1 MIIQPFE
8 IRSRL
13 NTPLTDL
20 ELENMIIA
28 AQAEIV
34 RVHGAAYV
42 DADTPITELHLG
54 SYEAL
59 YLKRRIATVD
69 EVREYA
75 FPGSTVKVL
84 EAGDYFVD
92 LDHGMLTHRY
102 GKWGWRVEVDYVPQ
116 DDRTEWREAIIDLVR
131 MALSRSAL
139 KAESVAG
146 EFSYQAPDWEGEKAR
161 IINRLGF
168 ARL

>member
-20 ELENMIIA
+20 ELGNMIIA
-28 AQAEIV
+28 AQAEIEG
-34 RVHGAAYV
+34 VHGAAYV

-59 YLKRRIATVD
+59 HLKRKVATVE

-75 FPGSTVKVL
+75 FPGSSVNVL
-84 EAGDYFVD
+84 ETDDYFLD
-92 LDHGMLTHRY
+92 ADHGVLTSRY

-116 DDRTEWREAIIDLVR
+116 DDRNKWREAVIDLVR

-146 EFSYQAPDWEGEKAR
+146 EFSYQAPDWEMEKAR